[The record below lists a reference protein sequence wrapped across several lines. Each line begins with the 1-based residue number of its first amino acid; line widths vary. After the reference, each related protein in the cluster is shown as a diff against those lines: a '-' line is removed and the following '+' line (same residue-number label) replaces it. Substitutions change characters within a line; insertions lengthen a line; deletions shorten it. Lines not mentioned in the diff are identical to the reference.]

1 MGDNASTPAEILV
14 FKTFYRSGVGVGRE
28 SEQSNILQLVVKML
42 PKQEFLPSARRGP
55 QFTIFAYKTMCL
67 TAPGLSHLTCI

>member
-28 SEQSNILQLVVKML
+28 SEQSKILQLVVKML
-42 PKQEFLPSARRGP
+42 PKQELLPSIRRGP
-55 QFTIFAYKTMCL
+55 QFTQYSRIKRC
-67 TAPGLSHLTCI
+67 P